1 MYNILVVDDDKEIVE
16 SIEIYLKNEGFNI
29 FKAYNGIEALEI
41 LVEKE
46 IHLILMDIM
55 MPKLDGIK
63 ATIKIR
69 EEKNIP
75 IILVSA
81 KSEDTDKIIGLNIG
95 ADDYITKPFN
105 LLELIARVKS
115 NLRRYVTLGNYNND
129 NFNKDILKSGGL
141 ELNISTKEVKVDGEI
156 VKITPIEFK
165 ILKLLLSNKGR
176 VFSIDEIYEKV
187 WNEESFNVENTVAVH
202 IRRIR
207 EKIEINPKEPRY
219 LKVVWGVGYKSLIFN
234 CIFILAMFM
243 ITQVLGVIIC
253 FKLININLALT
264 IGIIGILNFLLYK
277 ILLFN

>member
-1 MYNILVVDDDKEIVE
+1 MMYNILVVDDDKEIVE
-16 SIEIYLKNEGFNI
+16 SIEIFLRNEGYNVY
-29 FKAYNGIEALEI
+29 KAYNGVEALDI
-41 LVEKE
+41 LVNKE
-46 IHLILMDIM
+46 VHLILMDIM

-81 KSEDTDKIIGLNIG
+81 KSEDTDKIMGLNIG

-115 NLRRYVTLGNYNND
+115 NLRRYITLGTYNNE
-129 NFNKDILKSGGL
+129 NINNKEVLISGGL
-141 ELNISTKEVKVDGEI
+141 ELNTSTKEVKVDGQV
-156 VKITPIEFK
+156 VKVTPIEFK
-165 ILKLLLSNKGR
+165 ILNLLLANKGR
-176 VFSIDEIYEKV
+176 VFSIDEIYERV

-219 LKVVWGVGYKSLIFN
+219 LKVVWGVGYKIE
-234 CIFILAMFM
+234 
-243 ITQVLGVIIC
+243 
-253 FKLININLALT
+253 KL
-264 IGIIGILNFLLYK
+264 
-277 ILLFN
+277 